1 MFAFLMKKNCWVLSV
16 LFFVCGEFFF
26 AQENSVQVYYWQSS
40 DSEFSSD
47 FAFPSECKKSG
58 FRFSPGFVKGT
69 LWCAVQRKNPQK
81 FPAQILDL
89 GPEIVDSVE
98 LYVFENG
105 SWKKS
110 SVAGRTVFNSQK
122 PIKSWRVFLEIPE
135 GHFFDE
141 CYILKIKNSDSTSCI
156 FRFFTMERFF
166 EQTEHFS
173 FVHIIFF
180 CVMLVTAAALFVL
193 FASLKEKLFLYLGI
207 MTFAFFLYQLAM
219 KGFGCTYIWNAFCQ
233 KLFFVRFGY
242 IVCAIGLCFS
252 QILFLENLSLE
263 KNWLCKRILGL
274 ILFVCLVSVFLYG
287 FCDDVKVPY
296 IATICF
302 LILGCAFC
310 SALLVHS
317 FFKIKNIPS
326 LLIFSWVPLFVYI
339 IFRQSLHLLRLK
351 FNVNFLSVFDNDYYF
366 GYDICFVSHILI
378 YGVSIFVKVR
388 QRQNEFNMLRESSY
402 FLKSSA
408 HELLAPVTIIQN
420 SVEEMENIVN
430 EFFRQNNFRGGGA
443 LKNFFACVKST
454 DWNIQRIKNIA
465 LMVNSLER
473 QEQNIQE
480 AAKIKSAVFVMNL
493 FRQCLD
499 NFISYARIK
508 GIEISWTY
516 SCGEELCVLIFP
528 LFLETVFIN
537 LIDNAIKYSVEK
549 NKIDVS
555 IEWDTLSKT
564 LVYRVSNFS
573 ENILEQNIEQ
583 LFAFGFRGKN
593 ISENIAG
600 MGIGLN
606 LVRRICKL
614 YNGNCNAVCVPVF
627 KDGKNLHKVVFEA
640 RLPLE
645 IVSGSTDE
653 NYVQKTEQLFYEN
666 EPELNISALQNYD
679 FLQIMQG
686 VKILCAEDNLSLLEN
701 IQNMFKP
708 YCTVFAACNGK
719 DALEKIKKEI
729 PDLIISDMVMPVM
742 DGKAFFEICR
752 KDENLKTI
760 PFLFLTG
767 VQDSKLRRVS
777 IKEGAVDYIF
787 KPFSQM
793 ELLLKVYSVL
803 SLKINVKKD
812 FARTITDFINKTAES
827 SYGGKLNSDLTFV
840 PAVDSRENRICAYKK
855 FGLSSRE
862 IEIAELLLKNQTNK
876 QIAKELFIAT
886 STVATHIQHI
896 YEKFGVKNRTE
907 WIQAVMSL

>member
-1 MFAFLMKKNCWVLSV
+1 MCAFLMKKNCWVLSV
-16 LFFVCGEFFF
+16 LFFVCGGFFF

-40 DSEFSSD
+40 DNELSSS
-47 FAFPSECKKSG
+47 FAFPSDCKKSG
-58 FRFSPGFVKGT
+58 FRFSPGFIKGS
-69 LWCAVQRKNPQK
+69 LWCAVHRKSPQK
-81 FPAQILDL
+81 FPVQILDL
-89 GPEIVDSVE
+89 GPEIVDSAE

-110 SVAGRTVFNSQK
+110 GVAGRKIFNSQK
-122 PIKSWRVFLEIPE
+122 SIKSWRTFLEIPE
-135 GHFFDE
+135 GHFLDE
-141 CYILKIKNSDSTSCI
+141 CYLLKINNSDSTSCT
-156 FRFFTMERFF
+156 FRFFAMEQFF
-166 EQTEHFS
+166 EQTERFS
-173 FVHIIFF
+173 FIHIIFLA
-180 CVMLVTAAALFVL
+180 VMFATTAALFIL

-207 MTFAFFLYQLAM
+207 MTFAFFLYQVAM
-219 KGFGCTYIWNAFCQ
+219 KGFGCTYIWNVFCQ

-242 IVCAIGLCFS
+242 IVCAVGLCFS
-252 QILFLENLSLE
+252 QILFLENLSIE
-263 KNWLCKRILGL
+263 KNILCKKILGL
-274 ILFVCLVSVFLYG
+274 ILFVCLISIFLYG
-287 FCDDVKVPY
+287 FCNDVKIPY

-310 SALLVHS
+310 SVLLVHS
-317 FFKIKNIPS
+317 FFLRKNIPS

-339 IFRQSLHLLRLK
+339 IFRQSWHLLRLK
-351 FNVNFLSVFDNDYYF
+351 FNVNSLSVFDNDYYF

-378 YGVSIFVKVR
+378 YGASIFIKVK
-388 QRQNEFNMLRESSY
+388 QRQKEFNLLRESSY

-420 SVEEMENIVN
+420 SVEEMENIAKD
-430 EFFRQNNFRGGGA
+430 FCKQNDFRGGGA
-443 LKNFFACVKST
+443 LKNFCACVKSANG
-454 DWNIQRIKNIA
+454 NIQRIKNIA

-480 AAKIKSAVFVMNL
+480 ASKMKSEVFVLNL

-499 NFISYARIK
+499 NFISYAQLK

-516 SCGEELCVLIFP
+516 SCGEELCVLVFP
-528 LFLETVFIN
+528 LFLETIFIN
-537 LIDNAIKYSVEK
+537 LIDNAIKYSTEK
-549 NKIDVS
+549 TGISAN
-555 IEWDTLSKT
+555 IEWDNLNKT

-573 ENILEQNIEQ
+573 ENISEQNIEQ
-583 LFAFGFRGKN
+583 LFTLGFRGKN

-606 LVRRICKL
+606 LVQRICKL
-614 YNGNCNAVCVPVF
+614 YNGNCHAVCVPVF

-645 IVSGSTDE
+645 IVSGADK
-653 NYVQKTEQLFYEN
+653 NCVHKTEQLFYEN
-666 EPELNISALQNYD
+666 DQELKISALQNYD

-686 VKILCAEDNLSLLEN
+686 VKILCVEDNLSLLEN
-701 IQNMFKP
+701 IQNIFKP

-719 DALEKIKKEI
+719 DALEKIKEEI

-752 KDENLKTI
+752 KDEKLKTI

-767 VQDSKLRRVS
+767 VQDSKLRRIS
-777 IKEGAVDYIF
+777 IEEGAVDYIF
-787 KPFSQM
+787 KPFSQT
-793 ELLLKVYSVL
+793 ELLLKVYSIL
-803 SLKINVKKD
+803 SLKVNVKKD
-812 FARTITDFINKTAES
+812 FARTITDFINRSAES
-827 SYGGKLNSDLTFV
+827 FYGSKLNSDLPF
-840 PAVDSRENRICAYKK
+840 ASAADSKENRICAYKK

-896 YEKFGVKNRTE
+896 YEKFGVKSRSE
-907 WIQAVMSL
+907 WIQSVMSL

>member
-1 MFAFLMKKNCWVLSV
+1 MKKNCWVLSV
-16 LFFVCGEFFF
+16 LFFVCGGFFF

-40 DSEFSSD
+40 DNELSSS
-47 FAFPSECKKSG
+47 FAFPSDCKKSG
-58 FRFSPGFVKGT
+58 FRFSPGFIKGS
-69 LWCAVQRKNPQK
+69 LWCAVHRKSPQK
-81 FPAQILDL
+81 FPVQILDL
-89 GPEIVDSVE
+89 GPEIMDSAE

-105 SWKKS
+105 IWKKS
-110 SVAGRTVFNSQK
+110 GVAGRKIFNSQK
-122 PIKSWRVFLEIPE
+122 SIKSWRTFLEIPE

-141 CYILKIKNSDSTSCI
+141 CYLLKINNSDSTSCT
-156 FRFFTMERFF
+156 FRFFAIEQFF
-166 EQTEHFS
+166 EQTERFS
-173 FVHIIFF
+173 FIHIIFLA
-180 CVMLVTAAALFVL
+180 VMFATTAALFVL

-207 MTFAFFLYQLAM
+207 MTFAFFLYQVAM

-242 IVCAIGLCFS
+242 IVCTVGLCFS
-252 QILFLENLSLE
+252 QILFLENLSIE
-263 KNWLCKRILGL
+263 KNILCKKILGL
-274 ILFVCLVSVFLYG
+274 ILFVCLISIFLYG
-287 FCDDVKVPY
+287 FCNDVKIPY

-302 LILGCAFC
+302 LILGCAFW
-310 SALLVHS
+310 SVLLVHS
-317 FFKIKNIPS
+317 VFKRKNIPS

-351 FNVNFLSVFDNDYYF
+351 FNVNSLSIFDNDYYF

-378 YGVSIFVKVR
+378 YGASIFIKVK
-388 QRQNEFNMLRESSY
+388 QRQKEFNLLRESSY

-420 SVEEMENIVN
+420 SVEEMENIAKD
-430 EFFRQNNFRGGGA
+430 FCKQNDFRGGGA
-443 LKNFFACVKST
+443 LKNFSACVKSANG
-454 DWNIQRIKNIA
+454 NIQRIKNIA

-480 AAKIKSAVFVMNL
+480 ASKMKSEVFVVNL

-499 NFISYARIK
+499 NFISYAQLK

-516 SCGEELCVLIFP
+516 SCGEELCVLVFP

-537 LIDNAIKYSVEK
+537 LIDNAIKYSTEK
-549 NKIDVS
+549 TGISAN
-555 IEWDTLSKT
+555 IEWDNLNKT

-573 ENILEQNIEQ
+573 ENISEQNIEQ
-583 LFAFGFRGKN
+583 LFTLGFRGKN

-606 LVRRICKL
+606 LVQRICKL
-614 YNGNCNAVCVPVF
+614 YNGNCHAVCVPVF

-645 IVSGSTDE
+645 IVSGADK
-653 NYVQKTEQLFYEN
+653 NCVQKTEQLFYEN
-666 EPELNISALQNYD
+666 DQELKISALQNYD

-686 VKILCAEDNLSLLEN
+686 VKILCVEDNLSLLEN
-701 IQNMFKP
+701 IQNIFKP
-708 YCTVFAACNGK
+708 YCAVFAACNGK

-742 DGKAFFEICR
+742 DGKFFFEICR
-752 KDENLKTI
+752 NDETLKTI

-787 KPFSQM
+787 KPFSQT
-793 ELLLKVYSVL
+793 ELLLKVYSIL
-803 SLKINVKKD
+803 SLKVNVKKD
-812 FARTITDFINKTAES
+812 FARTITDFINKTAEIS
-827 SYGGKLNSDLTFV
+827 SVSKLNSNLSF
-840 PAVDSRENRICAYKK
+840 ASAADSKENRICAYKK

-896 YEKFGVKNRTE
+896 YEKFGVKSRSE
-907 WIQAVMSL
+907 WIQSVMSL

>member
-1 MFAFLMKKNCWVLSV
+1 MCAFLMKKNCWVLSV
-16 LFFVCGEFFF
+16 LFFVCGGFFF

-40 DSEFSSD
+40 DNELSSS
-47 FAFPSECKKSG
+47 FAFPSDCKKSG
-58 FRFSPGFVKGT
+58 FRFSPGFIKGS
-69 LWCAVQRKNPQK
+69 LWCAVHRKSPQK
-81 FPAQILDL
+81 FPVQILDL
-89 GPEIVDSVE
+89 GPEIMDSAE

-105 SWKKS
+105 IWKKS
-110 SVAGRTVFNSQK
+110 GVAGRKIFNSQK
-122 PIKSWRVFLEIPE
+122 SIKSWRTFLEIPE

-141 CYILKIKNSDSTSCI
+141 CYLLKINNSDSTSCT
-156 FRFFTMERFF
+156 FRFFAIEQFF
-166 EQTEHFS
+166 EQTERFS
-173 FVHIIFF
+173 FIHIIFLA
-180 CVMLVTAAALFVL
+180 VMFATTAALFIL

-207 MTFAFFLYQLAM
+207 MTFAFFLYQVAM
-219 KGFGCTYIWNAFCQ
+219 KGFGCTYIWNVFCQ

-242 IVCAIGLCFS
+242 IVCAVGLCFS
-252 QILFLENLSLE
+252 QILFLENLSIE
-263 KNWLCKRILGL
+263 KNILCKKILGL
-274 ILFVCLVSVFLYG
+274 ILFVCLISIFLYG
-287 FCDDVKVPY
+287 FCNDVKIPY

-310 SALLVHS
+310 SVLLVHS
-317 FFKIKNIPS
+317 VFKRKNIPS

-351 FNVNFLSVFDNDYYF
+351 FNVNSLSVFDNDYYF

-378 YGVSIFVKVR
+378 YGASIFIKVK
-388 QRQNEFNMLRESSY
+388 QRQKEFNLLRESSY

-420 SVEEMENIVN
+420 SVEEMENIAKD
-430 EFFRQNNFRGGGA
+430 FCKQNDFRGGGA
-443 LKNFFACVKST
+443 LKNFSACVKSANG
-454 DWNIQRIKNIA
+454 NIQRIKNIA

-480 AAKIKSAVFVMNL
+480 ASKMKSEVFVVNL

-499 NFISYARIK
+499 NFISYAQLK

-516 SCGEELCVLIFP
+516 SCGEELCVLVFP

-537 LIDNAIKYSVEK
+537 LIDNAIKYSTEK
-549 NKIDVS
+549 TGISAN
-555 IEWDTLSKT
+555 IEWDNLNKT

-573 ENILEQNIEQ
+573 ENISEQNIEQ
-583 LFAFGFRGKN
+583 LFTLGFRGKS

-606 LVRRICKL
+606 LVQRICKL
-614 YNGNCNAVCVPVF
+614 YNGNCHAVCVPVF

-645 IVSGSTDE
+645 IVSGADK
-653 NYVQKTEQLFYEN
+653 NCVQKTEQLFYEN
-666 EPELNISALQNYD
+666 DQELKISALQNYD

-686 VKILCAEDNLSLLEN
+686 VKILCVEDNLSLLEN
-701 IQNMFKP
+701 IQNIFKP
-708 YCTVFAACNGK
+708 YCAVFAACNGK
-719 DALEKIKKEI
+719 DALEKIKEEI

-752 KDENLKTI
+752 NDEKLKTI

-787 KPFSQM
+787 KPFSQT
-793 ELLLKVYSVL
+793 ELLLKVYSIL
-803 SLKINVKKD
+803 SLKVNVKKD
-812 FARTITDFINKTAES
+812 FARTITDFINKTAEIS
-827 SYGGKLNSDLTFV
+827 SGSKLNLGLPFAS
-840 PAVDSRENRICAYKK
+840 AADSKENRICAYKK

-896 YEKFGVKNRTE
+896 YEKFGVKSRSE
-907 WIQAVMSL
+907 WIQSVMSL

>member
-1 MFAFLMKKNCWVLSV
+1 MKKNCWVLSV
-16 LFFVCGEFFF
+16 LFFVCGGFFF

-40 DSEFSSD
+40 DNELSSS
-47 FAFPSECKKSG
+47 FAFPSDCKKSG
-58 FRFSPGFVKGT
+58 FRFSPGFIKGS
-69 LWCAVQRKNPQK
+69 LWCAVHRKSPQK
-81 FPAQILDL
+81 FPVQILDL
-89 GPEIVDSVE
+89 GPEIMDSAE

-105 SWKKS
+105 IWKKS
-110 SVAGRTVFNSQK
+110 GVAGRKIFNSQK
-122 PIKSWRVFLEIPE
+122 SIKSWRTFLEIPE

-141 CYILKIKNSDSTSCI
+141 CYLLKINNSDSTSCT
-156 FRFFTMERFF
+156 FRFFAIEQFF
-166 EQTEHFS
+166 EQTERFS
-173 FVHIIFF
+173 FIHIIFLA
-180 CVMLVTAAALFVL
+180 VMFATTAALFVL

-207 MTFAFFLYQLAM
+207 MTFAFFLYQVAM

-242 IVCAIGLCFS
+242 IVCTVGLCFS
-252 QILFLENLSLE
+252 QILFLENLSIE
-263 KNWLCKRILGL
+263 KNILCKKILGL
-274 ILFVCLVSVFLYG
+274 ILFVCLISIFLYG
-287 FCDDVKVPY
+287 FCNDVKIPY

-310 SALLVHS
+310 SVLLVHS
-317 FFKIKNIPS
+317 VFKRKNIPS

-351 FNVNFLSVFDNDYYF
+351 FNVNSLSIFDNDYYF

-378 YGVSIFVKVR
+378 YGASIFIKLK
-388 QRQNEFNMLRESSY
+388 QRQKEFNLLRESSY

-420 SVEEMENIVN
+420 SVEEMENIAKD
-430 EFFRQNNFRGGGA
+430 FCKQNDFRGGGA
-443 LKNFFACVKST
+443 LKNFSACVKSANG
-454 DWNIQRIKNIA
+454 NIQRIKNIA

-480 AAKIKSAVFVMNL
+480 ASKMKSEVFVVNL

-499 NFISYARIK
+499 NFISYAQLK

-516 SCGEELCVLIFP
+516 SCGEELCVLVFP

-537 LIDNAIKYSVEK
+537 LIDNAIKYSTEK
-549 NKIDVS
+549 TGISAN
-555 IEWDTLSKT
+555 IEWDNLNKT

-573 ENILEQNIEQ
+573 ENISEQNIEQ
-583 LFAFGFRGKN
+583 LFTLGFRGKN

-606 LVRRICKL
+606 LVQRICKL
-614 YNGNCNAVCVPVF
+614 YNGNCHAVCVPVF

-645 IVSGSTDE
+645 IVSGADK
-653 NYVQKTEQLFYEN
+653 NCVHKTEQLFYEN
-666 EPELNISALQNYD
+666 DQELKISALQNYD

-686 VKILCAEDNLSLLEN
+686 VKILCVEDNLSLLEN
-701 IQNMFKP
+701 IQNIFKP
-708 YCTVFAACNGK
+708 YCAVFAACNGK
-719 DALEKIKKEI
+719 DALEKIKEEI

-752 KDENLKTI
+752 NDETLKTI

-787 KPFSQM
+787 KPFSQT
-793 ELLLKVYSVL
+793 ELLLKVYSIL
-803 SLKINVKKD
+803 SLKVNVKKD
-812 FARTITDFINKTAES
+812 FARTITDFINRSAES
-827 SYGGKLNSDLTFV
+827 FYGSKLNLGLPFV
-840 PAVDSRENRICAYKK
+840 SAADSKENRICAYKK

-896 YEKFGVKNRTE
+896 YEKFGVKSRSE
-907 WIQAVMSL
+907 WIQSVMSL

>member
-1 MFAFLMKKNCWVLSV
+1 MCAFLMKKNCWVLSV
-16 LFFVCGEFFF
+16 LFFVCGGFFF

-40 DSEFSSD
+40 DNELSSS
-47 FAFPSECKKSG
+47 FAFPSDCKKSG
-58 FRFSPGFVKGT
+58 FRFSPGFIKGS
-69 LWCAVQRKNPQK
+69 LWCAVHRKSPQK
-81 FPAQILDL
+81 FPVQILDL
-89 GPEIVDSVE
+89 GPEIMDSAE

-105 SWKKS
+105 IWKKS
-110 SVAGRTVFNSQK
+110 GVAGRKIFNSQK
-122 PIKSWRVFLEIPE
+122 SIKSWRTFLEIPE

-141 CYILKIKNSDSTSCI
+141 CYLLKINNSDSTSCT
-156 FRFFTMERFF
+156 FRFFAIEQFF
-166 EQTEHFS
+166 EQTERFS
-173 FVHIIFF
+173 FIHIIFLA
-180 CVMLVTAAALFVL
+180 VMFATTAALFVL

-207 MTFAFFLYQLAM
+207 MTFAFFLYQVAM

-242 IVCAIGLCFS
+242 IVCTVGLCFS
-252 QILFLENLSLE
+252 QILFLENLSIE
-263 KNWLCKRILGL
+263 KNILCKKILGL
-274 ILFVCLVSVFLYG
+274 ILFVCLISIFLYG
-287 FCDDVKVPY
+287 FCNDVKIPY

-310 SALLVHS
+310 SVLLVHS
-317 FFKIKNIPS
+317 VFKRKNIPS

-351 FNVNFLSVFDNDYYF
+351 FNVNSLSIFDNDYYF

-378 YGVSIFVKVR
+378 YGASIFIKVK
-388 QRQNEFNMLRESSY
+388 QRQKEFNLLRESSY

-420 SVEEMENIVN
+420 SVEEMENIAKD
-430 EFFRQNNFRGGGA
+430 FCKQNDFRGGGA
-443 LKNFFACVKST
+443 LKNFSACVKSANG
-454 DWNIQRIKNIA
+454 NIQRIKNIA

-480 AAKIKSAVFVMNL
+480 ASKMKSEVFVVNL

-499 NFISYARIK
+499 NFISYAQLK

-516 SCGEELCVLIFP
+516 SCGEELCVLVFP

-537 LIDNAIKYSVEK
+537 LIDNAIKYSTEK
-549 NKIDVS
+549 TGISAN
-555 IEWDTLSKT
+555 IEWDNLNKT

-573 ENILEQNIEQ
+573 ENISEQNIEQ
-583 LFAFGFRGKN
+583 LFTLGFRGKS

-606 LVRRICKL
+606 LVQRICKL
-614 YNGNCNAVCVPVF
+614 YNGNCHAVCVPVF

-645 IVSGSTDE
+645 IVSGADK
-653 NYVQKTEQLFYEN
+653 NCVQKTEQLFYEN
-666 EPELNISALQNYD
+666 DQELKISALQNYD

-686 VKILCAEDNLSLLEN
+686 VKILCVEDNLSLLEN
-701 IQNMFKP
+701 IQNIFKP
-708 YCTVFAACNGK
+708 YCAVFAACNGK
-719 DALEKIKKEI
+719 DALEKIKEEI
-729 PDLIISDMVMPVM
+729 PDLIISDRVMPVM

-752 KDENLKTI
+752 NDETLKTI

-787 KPFSQM
+787 KPFSQT
-793 ELLLKVYSVL
+793 ELLLKVYSIL
-803 SLKINVKKD
+803 SLKVNVKKD
-812 FARTITDFINKTAES
+812 FARTITDFINKTAEIS
-827 SYGGKLNSDLTFV
+827 SGSKLNLGLPFV
-840 PAVDSRENRICAYKK
+840 SAADSKENRICAYKK

-896 YEKFGVKNRTE
+896 YEKFGVKSRSE
-907 WIQAVMSL
+907 WIQSVMSL

>member
-1 MFAFLMKKNCWVLSV
+1 M
-16 LFFVCGEFFF
+16 
-26 AQENSVQVYYWQSS
+26 QVYYWQSS
-40 DSEFSSD
+40 DNELSSS
-47 FAFPSECKKSG
+47 FAFPSDCKKSG
-58 FRFSPGFVKGT
+58 FRFSPGFIKGS
-69 LWCAVQRKNPQK
+69 LWCAVHRKSPQK
-81 FPAQILDL
+81 FPVQILDL
-89 GPEIVDSVE
+89 GPEIMDSAE

-105 SWKKS
+105 IWKKS
-110 SVAGRTVFNSQK
+110 GVAGRKIFNSQK
-122 PIKSWRVFLEIPE
+122 SIKSWRTFLEIPE

-141 CYILKIKNSDSTSCI
+141 CYLLKINNSDSTSCT
-156 FRFFTMERFF
+156 FRFFAMEQFF
-166 EQTEHFS
+166 EQTERFS
-173 FVHIIFF
+173 FIHIIFLA
-180 CVMLVTAAALFVL
+180 VMFATTAALFIL

-207 MTFAFFLYQLAM
+207 MTFAFFLYQVAM

-242 IVCAIGLCFS
+242 IVCAVGLCFS
-252 QILFLENLSLE
+252 QILFLENLSIE
-263 KNWLCKRILGL
+263 KNILCKKILGL
-274 ILFVCLVSVFLYG
+274 ILFVCLISIFLYG
-287 FCDDVKVPY
+287 FCNDVKIPY

-310 SALLVHS
+310 SVLLVHS
-317 FFKIKNIPS
+317 FFLRKNIPS

-339 IFRQSLHLLRLK
+339 IFRQSWHLLRLK
-351 FNVNFLSVFDNDYYF
+351 FNVNSLSVFDNDYYF

-378 YGVSIFVKVR
+378 YGASIFIKVK
-388 QRQNEFNMLRESSY
+388 QRQKEFNLLRESSY

-420 SVEEMENIVN
+420 SVEEMENIAKD
-430 EFFRQNNFRGGGA
+430 FCKQNDFRGGGA
-443 LKNFFACVKST
+443 LKNFCACVKSANG
-454 DWNIQRIKNIA
+454 NIQRIKNIA

-480 AAKIKSAVFVMNL
+480 ASKMKSEVFVLNL

-499 NFISYARIK
+499 NFISYAQLK

-516 SCGEELCVLIFP
+516 SCGEELCVLVFP
-528 LFLETVFIN
+528 LFLETIFIN
-537 LIDNAIKYSVEK
+537 LIDNAIKYSTEK
-549 NKIDVS
+549 TGISANIK
-555 IEWDTLSKT
+555 WDSLNKT

-573 ENILEQNIEQ
+573 ENISEQNIEQ
-583 LFAFGFRGKN
+583 LFTLGFRGKS

-606 LVRRICKL
+606 LVQRICKL
-614 YNGNCNAVCVPVF
+614 YNGNCHAVCVPVF

-645 IVSGSTDE
+645 IVSGADK
-653 NYVQKTEQLFYEN
+653 NCVQKTEQLFYEN
-666 EPELNISALQNYD
+666 DQELKISALQNYD

-686 VKILCAEDNLSLLEN
+686 VKILCVEDNLSLLEN
-701 IQNMFKP
+701 IQNIFKP
-708 YCTVFAACNGK
+708 YCAVFAACNGK
-719 DALEKIKKEI
+719 DALEKIKQEI

-752 KDENLKTI
+752 NDEKLKTI

-787 KPFSQM
+787 KPFSQT
-793 ELLLKVYSVL
+793 ELLLKVYSIL
-803 SLKINVKKD
+803 SLKVNVKKD
-812 FARTITDFINKTAES
+812 FARTITDFINKTAEIS
-827 SYGGKLNSDLTFV
+827 SGSKLNLGLPFAS
-840 PAVDSRENRICAYKK
+840 AADSKENRICAYKK

-896 YEKFGVKNRTE
+896 YEKFGVKSRSE
-907 WIQAVMSL
+907 WIQSVMSL

>member
-1 MFAFLMKKNCWVLSV
+1 M
-16 LFFVCGEFFF
+16 
-26 AQENSVQVYYWQSS
+26 QVYYWQSS
-40 DSEFSSD
+40 DNELSSS
-47 FAFPSECKKSG
+47 FAFPSDCKKSG
-58 FRFSPGFVKGT
+58 FRFSPGFIKGS
-69 LWCAVQRKNPQK
+69 LWCAVHRKSPQK
-81 FPAQILDL
+81 FPVQILDL
-89 GPEIVDSVE
+89 GPEIMDSAE

-105 SWKKS
+105 IWKKS
-110 SVAGRTVFNSQK
+110 GVAGRKIFNSQK
-122 PIKSWRVFLEIPE
+122 SIKSWRTFLEIPE

-141 CYILKIKNSDSTSCI
+141 CYLLKINNSDSTSCT
-156 FRFFTMERFF
+156 FRFFAIEQFF
-166 EQTEHFS
+166 EQTERFS
-173 FVHIIFF
+173 FIHIIFLA
-180 CVMLVTAAALFVL
+180 VMFATTAALFVL

-207 MTFAFFLYQLAM
+207 MTFAFFLYQVAM

-242 IVCAIGLCFS
+242 IVCTVGLCFS
-252 QILFLENLSLE
+252 QILFLENLSIE
-263 KNWLCKRILGL
+263 KNILCKKILGL
-274 ILFVCLVSVFLYG
+274 ILFVCLISIFLYG
-287 FCDDVKVPY
+287 FCNDVKIPY

-310 SALLVHS
+310 SVLLVHS
-317 FFKIKNIPS
+317 VFKRKNIPS

-339 IFRQSLHLLRLK
+339 IFRQSWHLLRLK
-351 FNVNFLSVFDNDYYF
+351 FNVNSLSVFDNDYYF

-378 YGVSIFVKVR
+378 YGASIFIKVK
-388 QRQNEFNMLRESSY
+388 QRQKEFNLLRESSY

-420 SVEEMENIVN
+420 SVEEMENIAKD
-430 EFFRQNNFRGGGA
+430 FCKQNDFRGGGA
-443 LKNFFACVKST
+443 LKNFCACVKSANG
-454 DWNIQRIKNIA
+454 NIQRIKNIA

-480 AAKIKSAVFVMNL
+480 ASKMKSEVFVLNL

-499 NFISYARIK
+499 NFISYAQLK

-516 SCGEELCVLIFP
+516 SCGEELCVLVFP
-528 LFLETVFIN
+528 LFLETIFIN
-537 LIDNAIKYSVEK
+537 LIDNAIKYSTEK
-549 NKIDVS
+549 TGISANIK
-555 IEWDTLSKT
+555 WDSLNKT

-573 ENILEQNIEQ
+573 ENISEQNIEQ
-583 LFAFGFRGKN
+583 LFTLGFRGKS

-606 LVRRICKL
+606 LVQRICKL
-614 YNGNCNAVCVPVF
+614 YNGNCHAVCVPVF

-645 IVSGSTDE
+645 IVSGADK
-653 NYVQKTEQLFYEN
+653 NCVQKTEQLFYEN
-666 EPELNISALQNYD
+666 DQELKISALQNYD

-686 VKILCAEDNLSLLEN
+686 VKILCVEDNLSLLEN
-701 IQNMFKP
+701 IQNIFKP
-708 YCTVFAACNGK
+708 YCAVFAACNGK
-719 DALEKIKKEI
+719 DALEKIKQEI

-752 KDENLKTI
+752 NDEKLKTI

-787 KPFSQM
+787 KPFSQT
-793 ELLLKVYSVL
+793 ELLLKVYSIL
-803 SLKINVKKD
+803 SLKVNVKKD
-812 FARTITDFINKTAES
+812 FARTITDFINKTAEIS
-827 SYGGKLNSDLTFV
+827 SGSKLNLGLPFAS
-840 PAVDSRENRICAYKK
+840 AADSKENRICAYKK

-896 YEKFGVKNRTE
+896 YEKFGVKSRSE
-907 WIQAVMSL
+907 WIQSVMSL

>member
-1 MFAFLMKKNCWVLSV
+1 MCAFLMKKNCWVLSV
-16 LFFVCGEFFF
+16 LFFVCGGFFF

-40 DSEFSSD
+40 DNELSSS
-47 FAFPSECKKSG
+47 FAFPSDCKKSG
-58 FRFSPGFVKGT
+58 FRFSPGFIKGS
-69 LWCAVQRKNPQK
+69 LWCAVHRKSPQK
-81 FPAQILDL
+81 FPVQILDL
-89 GPEIVDSVE
+89 GPEIMDSAE

-105 SWKKS
+105 IWKKS
-110 SVAGRTVFNSQK
+110 GVAGRKIFNSQK
-122 PIKSWRVFLEIPE
+122 SIKSWRTFLEIPE

-141 CYILKIKNSDSTSCI
+141 CYLLKINNSDSTSCT
-156 FRFFTMERFF
+156 FRFFAIEQFF
-166 EQTEHFS
+166 EQTERFS
-173 FVHIIFF
+173 FIHIIFLA
-180 CVMLVTAAALFVL
+180 VMFATTAALFVL

-207 MTFAFFLYQLAM
+207 MTFAFFLYQVAM

-242 IVCAIGLCFS
+242 IVCTVGLCFS
-252 QILFLENLSLE
+252 QILFLENLSIE
-263 KNWLCKRILGL
+263 KNILCKKILGL
-274 ILFVCLVSVFLYG
+274 ILFVCLISIFLYG
-287 FCDDVKVPY
+287 FCNDVKIPY

-310 SALLVHS
+310 SVLLVHS
-317 FFKIKNIPS
+317 VFKRKNIPS

-351 FNVNFLSVFDNDYYF
+351 FNVNSLSIFDNDYYF

-378 YGVSIFVKVR
+378 YGASIFIKVK
-388 QRQNEFNMLRESSY
+388 QRQKEFNLLRESSY

-420 SVEEMENIVN
+420 SVEEMENIAKD
-430 EFFRQNNFRGGGA
+430 FCKQNDFRGGGA
-443 LKNFFACVKST
+443 LKNFSACVKSANG
-454 DWNIQRIKNIA
+454 NIQRIKNIA

-480 AAKIKSAVFVMNL
+480 ASKMKSEVFVVNL

-499 NFISYARIK
+499 NFISYAQLK

-516 SCGEELCVLIFP
+516 SCGEELCVLVFP

-537 LIDNAIKYSVEK
+537 LIDNAIKYSTEK
-549 NKIDVS
+549 TGISVN
-555 IEWDTLSKT
+555 IEWDSLNKT

-573 ENILEQNIEQ
+573 ENISEQNIEQ
-583 LFAFGFRGKN
+583 LFTLGFRGKN

-606 LVRRICKL
+606 LVQRICKL
-614 YNGNCNAVCVPVF
+614 YNGNCHAVCVPVF

-645 IVSGSTDE
+645 IVSGADK
-653 NYVQKTEQLFYEN
+653 NCVHKTEQLFYEN
-666 EPELNISALQNYD
+666 DQELKISALQNYD

-686 VKILCAEDNLSLLEN
+686 VKILCVEDNLSLLEN
-701 IQNMFKP
+701 IQNIFKP
-708 YCTVFAACNGK
+708 YCAVFAACNGK
-719 DALEKIKKEI
+719 DALEKIKEEI

-752 KDENLKTI
+752 NDETLKTI

-787 KPFSQM
+787 KPFSQT
-793 ELLLKVYSVL
+793 ELLLKVYSIL
-803 SLKINVKKD
+803 SLKVNVKKD
-812 FARTITDFINKTAES
+812 FARTITDFINKTAEIS
-827 SYGGKLNSDLTFV
+827 SGSKLNLGLPFAS
-840 PAVDSRENRICAYKK
+840 AADSKENRICAYKK

-896 YEKFGVKNRTE
+896 YEKFGVKSRSE
-907 WIQAVMSL
+907 WIQSVMSL

>member
-1 MFAFLMKKNCWVLSV
+1 MKKNCWVLSV

>member
-1 MFAFLMKKNCWVLSV
+1 MKKNCWVLSV
-16 LFFVCGEFFF
+16 LFFVCGGFFF

-40 DSEFSSD
+40 DNELSSS
-47 FAFPSECKKSG
+47 FAFPSDCKKSG
-58 FRFSPGFVKGT
+58 FRFSPGFIKGS
-69 LWCAVQRKNPQK
+69 LWCAVHRKSPQK
-81 FPAQILDL
+81 FPVQILDL
-89 GPEIVDSVE
+89 GPEIMDSAE

-105 SWKKS
+105 IWKKS
-110 SVAGRTVFNSQK
+110 GVAGRKIFNSQK
-122 PIKSWRVFLEIPE
+122 SIKSWRTFLEIPE

-141 CYILKIKNSDSTSCI
+141 CYLLKINNSDSTSCT
-156 FRFFTMERFF
+156 FRFFAIEQFF
-166 EQTEHFS
+166 EQTERFS
-173 FVHIIFF
+173 FIHIIFLA
-180 CVMLVTAAALFVL
+180 VMFATTAALFVL

-207 MTFAFFLYQLAM
+207 MTFAFFLYQVAM

-242 IVCAIGLCFS
+242 IVCTVGLCFS
-252 QILFLENLSLE
+252 QILFLENLSIE
-263 KNWLCKRILGL
+263 KNILCKKILGL
-274 ILFVCLVSVFLYG
+274 ILFVCLISVYLYG
-287 FCDDVKVPY
+287 FCDDVKIPY

-310 SALLVHS
+310 SVLLVHS
-317 FFKIKNIPS
+317 VFKRKNIPS

-351 FNVNFLSVFDNDYYF
+351 FNVNSLSIFDNDYYF

-378 YGVSIFVKVR
+378 YGASIFIKVK
-388 QRQNEFNMLRESSY
+388 QRQKEFNLLRESSY

-420 SVEEMENIVN
+420 SVEEMENIAKD
-430 EFFRQNNFRGGGA
+430 FCKQNDFRGGGA
-443 LKNFFACVKST
+443 LKNFCACVKSANG
-454 DWNIQRIKNIA
+454 NIQRIKNIA

-480 AAKIKSAVFVMNL
+480 ASKMKSEVFVLNL

-499 NFISYARIK
+499 NFISYAQLK

-516 SCGEELCVLIFP
+516 SCGEELCVLVFP
-528 LFLETVFIN
+528 LFLETIFIN
-537 LIDNAIKYSVEK
+537 LIDNAIKYSTEK
-549 NKIDVS
+549 TGISANIK
-555 IEWDTLSKT
+555 WDSLNKT

-573 ENILEQNIEQ
+573 ENISEQNIEQ
-583 LFAFGFRGKN
+583 LFTLGFRGKN

-606 LVRRICKL
+606 LVQRICKL
-614 YNGNCNAVCVPVF
+614 HNGNCHAVCVPVF

-645 IVSGSTDE
+645 IVSGADK
-653 NYVQKTEQLFYEN
+653 NCVQKTEQLFYEN
-666 EPELNISALQNYD
+666 DQELKISALQNYD

-686 VKILCAEDNLSLLEN
+686 VKILCVEDNLSLLEN
-701 IQNMFKP
+701 IQNIFKP
-708 YCTVFAACNGK
+708 YCAVFAACNGK

-742 DGKAFFEICR
+742 DGKFFFEICR
-752 KDENLKTI
+752 NDETLKTI

-787 KPFSQM
+787 KPFSQT
-793 ELLLKVYSVL
+793 ELLLKVYSIL
-803 SLKINVKKD
+803 SLKVNVKKD
-812 FARTITDFINKTAES
+812 FARTITDFINKTAEIS
-827 SYGGKLNSDLTFV
+827 SGSKLNLGLPFV
-840 PAVDSRENRICAYKK
+840 SAADSKENRICAYKK

-896 YEKFGVKNRTE
+896 YEKFGVKSRSE
-907 WIQAVMSL
+907 WILAVMSL

>member
-1 MFAFLMKKNCWVLSV
+1 MKKNCWVLSV

-89 GPEIVDSVE
+89 GPEIVDFAE

-180 CVMLVTAAALFVL
+180 VVMLVTAAALFVL

-207 MTFAFFLYQLAM
+207 MTFTFFLYQLAM

-242 IVCAIGLCFS
+242 IVCAVGLCFS

-287 FCDDVKVPY
+287 FCDDVKIPY

-310 SALLVHS
+310 SVLLVHS
-317 FFKIKNIPS
+317 FFKRKTIPS

-351 FNVNFLSVFDNDYYF
+351 FNVSLLSVFDNDYYF

-378 YGVSIFVKVR
+378 YGASIFVKVR

-420 SVEEMENIVN
+420 SVEEMENIAN
-430 EFFRQNNFRGGGA
+430 EFFRQNNFRGGGGF
-443 LKNFFACVKST
+443 KEFF
-454 DWNIQRIKNIA
+454 
-465 LMVNSLER
+465 
-473 QEQNIQE
+473 
-480 AAKIKSAVFVMNL
+480 
-493 FRQCLD
+493 CLCKK
-499 NFISYARIK
+499 R
-508 GIEISWTY
+508 EW
-516 SCGEELCVLIFP
+516 
-528 LFLETVFIN
+528 
-537 LIDNAIKYSVEK
+537 KYSK
-549 NKIDVS
+549 NK
-555 IEWDTLSKT
+555 K
-564 LVYRVSNFS
+564 Y
-573 ENILEQNIEQ
+573 
-583 LFAFGFRGKN
+583 
-593 ISENIAG
+593 
-600 MGIGLN
+600 
-606 LVRRICKL
+606 
-614 YNGNCNAVCVPVF
+614 
-627 KDGKNLHKVVFEA
+627 
-640 RLPLE
+640 
-645 IVSGSTDE
+645 
-653 NYVQKTEQLFYEN
+653 
-666 EPELNISALQNYD
+666 
-679 FLQIMQG
+679 
-686 VKILCAEDNLSLLEN
+686 CAH
-701 IQNMFKP
+701 
-708 YCTVFAACNGK
+708 
-719 DALEKIKKEI
+719 
-729 PDLIISDMVMPVM
+729 
-742 DGKAFFEICR
+742 
-752 KDENLKTI
+752 
-760 PFLFLTG
+760 
-767 VQDSKLRRVS
+767 
-777 IKEGAVDYIF
+777 
-787 KPFSQM
+787 
-793 ELLLKVYSVL
+793 
-803 SLKINVKKD
+803 
-812 FARTITDFINKTAES
+812 
-827 SYGGKLNSDLTFV
+827 GKLS
-840 PAVDSRENRICAYKK
+840 
-855 FGLSSRE
+855 
-862 IEIAELLLKNQTNK
+862 
-876 QIAKELFIAT
+876 
-886 STVATHIQHI
+886 
-896 YEKFGVKNRTE
+896 
-907 WIQAVMSL
+907 

>member
-1 MFAFLMKKNCWVLSV
+1 MCAFLMKKNCWVLSV
-16 LFFVCGEFFF
+16 LFFVCGGFFF

-40 DSEFSSD
+40 DNELSSS
-47 FAFPSECKKSG
+47 FAFPSDCKKSG
-58 FRFSPGFVKGT
+58 FRFSPGFIKGS
-69 LWCAVQRKNPQK
+69 LWCAVHRKSPQK
-81 FPAQILDL
+81 FPVQILDL
-89 GPEIVDSVE
+89 GPEIMDSAE

-105 SWKKS
+105 IWKKS
-110 SVAGRTVFNSQK
+110 GVAGRKIFNSQK
-122 PIKSWRVFLEIPE
+122 SIKSWRTFLEIPE

-141 CYILKIKNSDSTSCI
+141 CYLLKINNSDSTSCT
-156 FRFFTMERFF
+156 FRFFAIEQFF
-166 EQTEHFS
+166 EQTERFS
-173 FVHIIFF
+173 FIHIIFLA
-180 CVMLVTAAALFVL
+180 VMFATTAALFVL

-207 MTFAFFLYQLAM
+207 MTFAFFLYQVAM

-242 IVCAIGLCFS
+242 IVCTVGLCFS
-252 QILFLENLSLE
+252 QILFLENLSIE
-263 KNWLCKRILGL
+263 KNILCKKILGL
-274 ILFVCLVSVFLYG
+274 ILFVCLISIFLYG
-287 FCDDVKVPY
+287 FCNDVKIPY

-310 SALLVHS
+310 SVLLVHS
-317 FFKIKNIPS
+317 VFKRKNIPS

-351 FNVNFLSVFDNDYYF
+351 FNVNSLSIFDNDYYF

-378 YGVSIFVKVR
+378 YGASIFIKVK
-388 QRQNEFNMLRESSY
+388 QRQKEFNLLRESSY

-420 SVEEMENIVN
+420 SVEEMENIAKD
-430 EFFRQNNFRGGGA
+430 FCKQNDFRGGGA
-443 LKNFFACVKST
+443 LKNFSACVKSANG
-454 DWNIQRIKNIA
+454 NIQRIKNIA

-480 AAKIKSAVFVMNL
+480 ASKMKSEVFVVNL

-499 NFISYARIK
+499 NFISYAQLK

-516 SCGEELCVLIFP
+516 SCGEELCVLVFP

-537 LIDNAIKYSVEK
+537 LIDNAIKYSTEK
-549 NKIDVS
+549 TGISAN
-555 IEWDTLSKT
+555 IEWDNLNKT

-573 ENILEQNIEQ
+573 ENISEQNIEQ
-583 LFAFGFRGKN
+583 LFTLGFRGKN

-606 LVRRICKL
+606 LVQRICKL
-614 YNGNCNAVCVPVF
+614 YNGNCHAVCVPVF

-645 IVSGSTDE
+645 IVSGADK
-653 NYVQKTEQLFYEN
+653 NCVHKTEQLFYEN
-666 EPELNISALQNYD
+666 DQELKISALQNYD

-686 VKILCAEDNLSLLEN
+686 VKILCVEDNLSLLEN
-701 IQNMFKP
+701 IQNIFKP
-708 YCTVFAACNGK
+708 YCAVFAACNGK
-719 DALEKIKKEI
+719 DALEKIKEEI

-752 KDENLKTI
+752 NDETLKTI

-787 KPFSQM
+787 KPFSQT
-793 ELLLKVYSVL
+793 ELLLKVYSIL
-803 SLKINVKKD
+803 SLKVNVKKD
-812 FARTITDFINKTAES
+812 FARTITDFINKTAEIS
-827 SYGGKLNSDLTFV
+827 SGSKLNLGLPFV
-840 PAVDSRENRICAYKK
+840 SAADSKENRICAYKK

-896 YEKFGVKNRTE
+896 YEKFGVKSRSE
-907 WIQAVMSL
+907 WIQSVMSL

>member
-1 MFAFLMKKNCWVLSV
+1 MCAFLMKKNCWVLSV
-16 LFFVCGEFFF
+16 LFFVCGGFFF

-40 DSEFSSD
+40 DNELSSS
-47 FAFPSECKKSG
+47 FAFPSDCKKSG
-58 FRFSPGFVKGT
+58 FRFSPGFIKGS
-69 LWCAVQRKNPQK
+69 LWCAVHRKSPQK
-81 FPAQILDL
+81 FPVQILDL
-89 GPEIVDSVE
+89 GPEIMDSAE

-105 SWKKS
+105 IWKKS
-110 SVAGRTVFNSQK
+110 GVAGRKIFNSQK
-122 PIKSWRVFLEIPE
+122 SIKSWRTFLEIPE

-141 CYILKIKNSDSTSCI
+141 CYLLKINNSDSTSCT
-156 FRFFTMERFF
+156 FRFFAIEQFF
-166 EQTEHFS
+166 EQTERFS
-173 FVHIIFF
+173 FIHIIFLA
-180 CVMLVTAAALFVL
+180 VMFATTAALFVL

-207 MTFAFFLYQLAM
+207 MTFAFFLYQVAM

-242 IVCAIGLCFS
+242 IVCTVGLCFS
-252 QILFLENLSLE
+252 QILFLENLSIE
-263 KNWLCKRILGL
+263 KNILCKKILGL
-274 ILFVCLVSVFLYG
+274 ILFVCLISIFLYG
-287 FCDDVKVPY
+287 FCNDVKIPY

-310 SALLVHS
+310 SVLLVHS
-317 FFKIKNIPS
+317 VFKRKNIPS

-351 FNVNFLSVFDNDYYF
+351 FNVNSLSIFDNDYYF

-378 YGVSIFVKVR
+378 YGASIFIKVK
-388 QRQNEFNMLRESSY
+388 QRQKEFNLLRESSY

-420 SVEEMENIVN
+420 SVEEMENIAKD
-430 EFFRQNNFRGGGA
+430 FCKQNDFRGGGA
-443 LKNFFACVKST
+443 LKNFSACVKSANG
-454 DWNIQRIKNIA
+454 NIQRIKNIA

-480 AAKIKSAVFVMNL
+480 ASKMKSEVFVVNL

-499 NFISYARIK
+499 NFISYAQLK

-516 SCGEELCVLIFP
+516 SCGEELCVLVFP

-537 LIDNAIKYSVEK
+537 LIDNAIKYSTEK
-549 NKIDVS
+549 TGISAN
-555 IEWDTLSKT
+555 IEWDNLNKT

-573 ENILEQNIEQ
+573 ENISEQNIEQ
-583 LFAFGFRGKN
+583 LFTLGFRGKN

-606 LVRRICKL
+606 LVQRICKL
-614 YNGNCNAVCVPVF
+614 YNGNCHAVCVPVF

-645 IVSGSTDE
+645 IVSGADK
-653 NYVQKTEQLFYEN
+653 NCVHKTEQLFYEN
-666 EPELNISALQNYD
+666 DQELKISALQNYD

-686 VKILCAEDNLSLLEN
+686 VKILCVEDNLSLLEN
-701 IQNMFKP
+701 IQNIFKP
-708 YCTVFAACNGK
+708 YCAVFAACNGK
-719 DALEKIKKEI
+719 DALEKIKEEI

-752 KDENLKTI
+752 NDETLKTI

-787 KPFSQM
+787 KPFSQT
-793 ELLLKVYSVL
+793 ELLLKVYSIL
-803 SLKINVKKD
+803 SLKVNVKKD
-812 FARTITDFINKTAES
+812 FARTITDFINKTAEIS
-827 SYGGKLNSDLTFV
+827 SGSKLNLGLPFV
-840 PAVDSRENRICAYKK
+840 SAADSKENRICAYKK

-896 YEKFGVKNRTE
+896 YEKFGVKSRSE
-907 WIQAVMSL
+907 WILAVMSL

>member
-1 MFAFLMKKNCWVLSV
+1 M
-16 LFFVCGEFFF
+16 
-26 AQENSVQVYYWQSS
+26 
-40 DSEFSSD
+40 
-47 FAFPSECKKSG
+47 
-58 FRFSPGFVKGT
+58 
-69 LWCAVQRKNPQK
+69 
-81 FPAQILDL
+81 
-89 GPEIVDSVE
+89 
-98 LYVFENG
+98 
-105 SWKKS
+105 
-110 SVAGRTVFNSQK
+110 
-122 PIKSWRVFLEIPE
+122 
-135 GHFFDE
+135 
-141 CYILKIKNSDSTSCI
+141 
-156 FRFFTMERFF
+156 
-166 EQTEHFS
+166 
-173 FVHIIFF
+173 
-180 CVMLVTAAALFVL
+180 
-193 FASLKEKLFLYLGI
+193 
-207 MTFAFFLYQLAM
+207 
-219 KGFGCTYIWNAFCQ
+219 
-233 KLFFVRFGY
+233 
-242 IVCAIGLCFS
+242 
-252 QILFLENLSLE
+252 
-263 KNWLCKRILGL
+263 
-274 ILFVCLVSVFLYG
+274 
-287 FCDDVKVPY
+287 
-296 IATICF
+296 
-302 LILGCAFC
+302 
-310 SALLVHS
+310 
-317 FFKIKNIPS
+317 
-326 LLIFSWVPLFVYI
+326 
-339 IFRQSLHLLRLK
+339 HLLRLK

-378 YGVSIFVKVR
+378 YGVSIFIKVR

-420 SVEEMENIVN
+420 SVEEMENIAN

-480 AAKIKSAVFVMNL
+480 AAKMKSAVFVMNL

-499 NFISYARIK
+499 NFISYARLK
-508 GIEISWTY
+508 GIEILWTY
-516 SCGEELCVLIFP
+516 SCGEELCVLVFP

-606 LVRRICKL
+606 LVRRICRL

-627 KDGKNLHKVVFEA
+627 NDGKNLHKVVFEA
-640 RLPLE
+640 RLPFE
-645 IVSGSTDE
+645 VVSGSTDE

-666 EPELNISALQNYD
+666 EQELKISALQNYD
-679 FLQIMQG
+679 FLQIMKG
-686 VKILCAEDNLSLLEN
+686 VKILCVEDNLSLLEN
-701 IQNMFKP
+701 IQLMFKP

-719 DALEKIKKEI
+719 DALEKIKQEI

-752 KDENLKTI
+752 KDEVLKTI

-787 KPFSQM
+787 KPFSQT
-793 ELLLKVYSVL
+793 ELLLKVYSIL
-803 SLKINVKKD
+803 SLKVNVKKD
-812 FARTITDFINKTAES
+812 FARTITDFINKSAEIS
-827 SYGGKLNSDLTFV
+827 SGSKLNSELPFA
-840 PAVDSRENRICAYKK
+840 PASDSRENRICIYKK

-896 YEKFGVKNRTE
+896 YEKFGVKSRSE
-907 WIQAVMSL
+907 WIQSVMSL

>member
-1 MFAFLMKKNCWVLSV
+1 MQA
-16 LFFVCGEFFF
+16 
-26 AQENSVQVYYWQSS
+26 YYWQSS
-40 DSEFSSD
+40 ASELSSD
-47 FAFPSECKKSG
+47 FSIPSECKKSG
-58 FRFSPGFVKGT
+58 FRFSPGFVKDV
-69 LWCAVQRKNPQK
+69 LWCAVQRKSSKN

-89 GPEIVDSVE
+89 GPEIVDFAE

-105 SWKKS
+105 SLKKS

-156 FRFFTMERFF
+156 FRFFTMEQFF

-180 CVMLVTAAALFVL
+180 CVMLVTAAALFIL
-193 FASLKEKLFLYLGI
+193 FANLKEKLFLYLGI
-207 MTFAFFLYQLAM
+207 MTFTFFLYQLAM

-287 FCDDVKVPY
+287 FCDDVKIPY

-310 SALLVHS
+310 SMLLVHS
-317 FFKIKNIPS
+317 FFKRKTIPS

-351 FNVNFLSVFDNDYYF
+351 FNVSLLSVFDNDYYF

-378 YGVSIFVKVR
+378 YGASIFVKVR

-420 SVEEMENIVN
+420 SVEEMENIAN
-430 EFFRQNNFRGGGA
+430 EFFRQKNFRGGGA
-443 LKNFFACVKST
+443 LKNFFACVKSANG
-454 DWNIQRIKNIA
+454 NIQRIKNIA

-480 AAKIKSAVFVMNL
+480 AAKMKSAVLVMNL

-499 NFISYARIK
+499 NFISYARLK

-516 SCGEELCVLIFP
+516 SCGEELCVLVFP

-627 KDGKNLHKVVFEA
+627 NDGKNLHKVVFEA
-640 RLPLE
+640 HLPLE
-645 IVSGSTDE
+645 VVSGSADE
-653 NYVQKTEQLFYEN
+653 NCVQKTEQLFYEN

-752 KDENLKTI
+752 KDEKLKTI

-827 SYGGKLNSDLTFV
+827 SYGGKLNSDLPFA

-862 IEIAELLLKNQTNK
+862 IEIAELLIKNQTNK

-896 YEKFGVKNRTE
+896 YEKFGVKSRTE

>member
-1 MFAFLMKKNCWVLSV
+1 MKKNCWVLSV
-16 LFFVCGEFFF
+16 LFFVCGGFFF

-40 DSEFSSD
+40 DNELSSS
-47 FAFPSECKKSG
+47 FAFPSDCKKSG
-58 FRFSPGFVKGT
+58 FRFSPGFIKGS
-69 LWCAVQRKNPQK
+69 LWCAVHRKSPQK
-81 FPAQILDL
+81 FPVQILDL
-89 GPEIVDSVE
+89 GPEIMDSAE

-105 SWKKS
+105 IWKKS
-110 SVAGRTVFNSQK
+110 GVAGRKIFNSQK
-122 PIKSWRVFLEIPE
+122 SIKSWRTFLEIPE

-141 CYILKIKNSDSTSCI
+141 CYLLKINNSDSTSCT
-156 FRFFTMERFF
+156 FRFFAIEQFF
-166 EQTEHFS
+166 EQTERFS
-173 FVHIIFF
+173 FIHIIFLA
-180 CVMLVTAAALFVL
+180 VMFATTAALFVL

-207 MTFAFFLYQLAM
+207 MTFAFFLYQVAM

-242 IVCAIGLCFS
+242 IVCTVGLCFS
-252 QILFLENLSLE
+252 QILFLENLSIE
-263 KNWLCKRILGL
+263 KNILCKKILGL
-274 ILFVCLVSVFLYG
+274 ILFVCLISIFLYG
-287 FCDDVKVPY
+287 FCNDVKIPY

-310 SALLVHS
+310 SVLLVHS
-317 FFKIKNIPS
+317 VFKRKNIPS

-351 FNVNFLSVFDNDYYF
+351 FNVNSLSIFDNDYYF

-378 YGVSIFVKVR
+378 YGASIFIKVK
-388 QRQNEFNMLRESSY
+388 QRQKEFNLLRESSY

-420 SVEEMENIVN
+420 SVEEMENIAKD
-430 EFFRQNNFRGGGA
+430 FCKQNDFRGGGA
-443 LKNFFACVKST
+443 LKNFSACVKSANG
-454 DWNIQRIKNIA
+454 NIQRIKNIA

-480 AAKIKSAVFVMNL
+480 ASKMKSEVFVVNL

-499 NFISYARIK
+499 NFISYAQLK

-516 SCGEELCVLIFP
+516 SCGEELCVLVFP

-537 LIDNAIKYSVEK
+537 LIDNAIKYSTEK
-549 NKIDVS
+549 TGISAN
-555 IEWDTLSKT
+555 IEWDNLNKT

-573 ENILEQNIEQ
+573 ENISEQNIEQ
-583 LFAFGFRGKN
+583 LFTLGFRGKN

-606 LVRRICKL
+606 LVQRICKL
-614 YNGNCNAVCVPVF
+614 YNGNCHAVCVPVF

-645 IVSGSTDE
+645 IVSGADK
-653 NYVQKTEQLFYEN
+653 NCVHKTEQLFYEN
-666 EPELNISALQNYD
+666 DQELKISALQNYD

-686 VKILCAEDNLSLLEN
+686 VKILCVEDNLSLLEN
-701 IQNMFKP
+701 IQNIFKP
-708 YCTVFAACNGK
+708 YCAVFAACNGK
-719 DALEKIKKEI
+719 DALEKIKEEI

-752 KDENLKTI
+752 NDETLKTI

-787 KPFSQM
+787 KPFSQT
-793 ELLLKVYSVL
+793 ELLLKVYSIL
-803 SLKINVKKD
+803 SLKVNVKKD
-812 FARTITDFINKTAES
+812 FARTITDFINKTAEIS
-827 SYGGKLNSDLTFV
+827 SGSKLNLGLPFV
-840 PAVDSRENRICAYKK
+840 SAADSKENRICAYKK

-896 YEKFGVKNRTE
+896 YEKFGVKSRSE
-907 WIQAVMSL
+907 WIQSVMSL

>member
-1 MFAFLMKKNCWVLSV
+1 M
-16 LFFVCGEFFF
+16 
-26 AQENSVQVYYWQSS
+26 QVYYWQSS
-40 DSEFSSD
+40 DNELSSS
-47 FAFPSECKKSG
+47 FAFPSDCKKSG
-58 FRFSPGFVKGT
+58 FRFSPGFIKGS
-69 LWCAVQRKNPQK
+69 LWCAVHRKSPQK
-81 FPAQILDL
+81 FPVQILDL
-89 GPEIVDSVE
+89 GPEIMDSAE

-105 SWKKS
+105 IWKKS
-110 SVAGRTVFNSQK
+110 GVAGRKIFNSQK
-122 PIKSWRVFLEIPE
+122 SIKSWRTFLEIPE

-141 CYILKIKNSDSTSCI
+141 CYLLKINNSDSTSCT
-156 FRFFTMERFF
+156 FRFFAIEQFF
-166 EQTEHFS
+166 EQTERFS
-173 FVHIIFF
+173 FIHIIFLA
-180 CVMLVTAAALFVL
+180 VMFATTAALFVL

-207 MTFAFFLYQLAM
+207 MTFAFFLYQVAM

-242 IVCAIGLCFS
+242 IVCTVGLCFS
-252 QILFLENLSLE
+252 QILFLENLSIE
-263 KNWLCKRILGL
+263 KNILCKKILGL
-274 ILFVCLVSVFLYG
+274 ILFVCLISIFLYG
-287 FCDDVKVPY
+287 FCNDVKIPY

-310 SALLVHS
+310 SVLLVHS
-317 FFKIKNIPS
+317 VFKRKNIPS

-351 FNVNFLSVFDNDYYF
+351 FNVNSLSIFDNDYYF

-378 YGVSIFVKVR
+378 YGASIFIKVK
-388 QRQNEFNMLRESSY
+388 QRQKEFNLLRESSY

-420 SVEEMENIVN
+420 SVEEMENIAKD
-430 EFFRQNNFRGGGA
+430 FCKQNDFRGGGA
-443 LKNFFACVKST
+443 LKNFCACVKSANG
-454 DWNIQRIKNIA
+454 NIQRIKNIA

-480 AAKIKSAVFVMNL
+480 ASKMKSEVFVLNL

-499 NFISYARIK
+499 NFISYAQLK

-516 SCGEELCVLIFP
+516 SCGEELCVLVFP
-528 LFLETVFIN
+528 LFLETIFIN
-537 LIDNAIKYSVEK
+537 LIDNAIKYSTEK
-549 NKIDVS
+549 TGISANIK
-555 IEWDTLSKT
+555 WDSLNKT

-573 ENILEQNIEQ
+573 ENISEQNIEQ
-583 LFAFGFRGKN
+583 LFTLGFRGKN

-606 LVRRICKL
+606 LVQRICKL
-614 YNGNCNAVCVPVF
+614 YNGNCHAVCVPVF

-645 IVSGSTDE
+645 IVSGADK
-653 NYVQKTEQLFYEN
+653 NCVHKTEQLFYEN
-666 EPELNISALQNYD
+666 DQELKISALQNYD

-686 VKILCAEDNLSLLEN
+686 VKILCVEDNLSLLEN
-701 IQNMFKP
+701 IQNIFKP
-708 YCTVFAACNGK
+708 YCAVFAACNGK
-719 DALEKIKKEI
+719 DALEKIKEEI

-752 KDENLKTI
+752 NDETLKTI

-787 KPFSQM
+787 KPFSQT
-793 ELLLKVYSVL
+793 ELLLKVYSIL
-803 SLKINVKKD
+803 SLKVNVKKD
-812 FARTITDFINKTAES
+812 FARTITDFINKTAEIS
-827 SYGGKLNSDLTFV
+827 SGSKLNLGLPFAS
-840 PAVDSRENRICAYKK
+840 AADSKENRICAYKK

-896 YEKFGVKNRTE
+896 YEKFGVKSRSE
-907 WIQAVMSL
+907 WIQSVMSL

>member
-1 MFAFLMKKNCWVLSV
+1 MCAFLMKKNCWVLSV
-16 LFFVCGEFFF
+16 LFFVCGGFFF

-40 DSEFSSD
+40 DNELSSS
-47 FAFPSECKKSG
+47 FAFPSDCKKSG
-58 FRFSPGFVKGT
+58 FRFSPGFIKGS
-69 LWCAVQRKNPQK
+69 LWCAVHRKSPQK
-81 FPAQILDL
+81 FPVQILDL
-89 GPEIVDSVE
+89 GPEIMDSAE

-105 SWKKS
+105 IWKKS
-110 SVAGRTVFNSQK
+110 GVAGRKIFNSQK
-122 PIKSWRVFLEIPE
+122 SIKSWRTFLEIPE

-141 CYILKIKNSDSTSCI
+141 CYLLKINNSDSTSCT
-156 FRFFTMERFF
+156 FRFFAIEQFF
-166 EQTEHFS
+166 EQTERFS
-173 FVHIIFF
+173 FIHIIFLA
-180 CVMLVTAAALFVL
+180 VMFATTAALFVL

-207 MTFAFFLYQLAM
+207 MTFAFFLYQVAM

-242 IVCAIGLCFS
+242 IVCTVGLCFS
-252 QILFLENLSLE
+252 QILFLENLSIE
-263 KNWLCKRILGL
+263 KNILCKKILGL
-274 ILFVCLVSVFLYG
+274 ILFVCLISIFLYG
-287 FCDDVKVPY
+287 FCNDVKIPY

-310 SALLVHS
+310 SVLLVHS
-317 FFKIKNIPS
+317 VFKRKNIPS

-351 FNVNFLSVFDNDYYF
+351 FNVNSLSIFDNDYYF

-378 YGVSIFVKVR
+378 YGASIFIKVK
-388 QRQNEFNMLRESSY
+388 QRQKEFNLLRESSY

-420 SVEEMENIVN
+420 SVEEMENIAKD
-430 EFFRQNNFRGGGA
+430 FCKQNDFRGGGA
-443 LKNFFACVKST
+443 LKNFSACVKSANG
-454 DWNIQRIKNIA
+454 NIQRIKNIA

-480 AAKIKSAVFVMNL
+480 ASKMKSEVFVVNL

-499 NFISYARIK
+499 NFISYAQLK

-516 SCGEELCVLIFP
+516 SCGEELCVLVFP

-537 LIDNAIKYSVEK
+537 LIDNAIKYSTEK
-549 NKIDVS
+549 TGISAN
-555 IEWDTLSKT
+555 IEWDNLNKT

-573 ENILEQNIEQ
+573 ENISEQNIEQ
-583 LFAFGFRGKN
+583 LFTLGFRGKN

-606 LVRRICKL
+606 LVQRICKL
-614 YNGNCNAVCVPVF
+614 YNGNCHAVCVPVF

-645 IVSGSTDE
+645 IVSGADK
-653 NYVQKTEQLFYEN
+653 NCVHKTEQLFYEN
-666 EPELNISALQNYD
+666 DQELKISALQNYD

-686 VKILCAEDNLSLLEN
+686 VKILCVEDNLSLLEN
-701 IQNMFKP
+701 IQNIFKP

-719 DALEKIKKEI
+719 DALEKIKEEI

-752 KDENLKTI
+752 KDEKLKTI

-767 VQDSKLRRVS
+767 VQDSKLRRIS
-777 IKEGAVDYIF
+777 IEEGAVDYIF
-787 KPFSQM
+787 KPFSQT
-793 ELLLKVYSVL
+793 ELLLKVYSIL
-803 SLKINVKKD
+803 SLKVNVKKD
-812 FARTITDFINKTAES
+812 FARTITDFINRSAES
-827 SYGGKLNSDLTFV
+827 FYGSKLNSDLPF
-840 PAVDSRENRICAYKK
+840 ASAADSKENRICAYKK

-896 YEKFGVKNRTE
+896 YEKFGVKSRSE
-907 WIQAVMSL
+907 WILAVMSL

>member
-1 MFAFLMKKNCWVLSV
+1 M
-16 LFFVCGEFFF
+16 
-26 AQENSVQVYYWQSS
+26 QVYYWQSS
-40 DSEFSSD
+40 DNELSSS
-47 FAFPSECKKSG
+47 FAFPSDCKKSG
-58 FRFSPGFVKGT
+58 FRFSPGFIKGS
-69 LWCAVQRKNPQK
+69 LWCAVHRKSPQK
-81 FPAQILDL
+81 FPVQILDL
-89 GPEIVDSVE
+89 GPEIMDSAE

-105 SWKKS
+105 IWKKS
-110 SVAGRTVFNSQK
+110 GVAGRKIFNSQK
-122 PIKSWRVFLEIPE
+122 SIKSWRTFLEIPE

-141 CYILKIKNSDSTSCI
+141 CYLLKINNSDSTSCT
-156 FRFFTMERFF
+156 FRFFAIEQFF
-166 EQTEHFS
+166 EQTERFS
-173 FVHIIFF
+173 FIHIIFLA
-180 CVMLVTAAALFVL
+180 VMFATTAALFVL

-207 MTFAFFLYQLAM
+207 MTFAFFLYQVAM

-242 IVCAIGLCFS
+242 IVCAVGLCFS
-252 QILFLENLSLE
+252 QILFLENLSIE
-263 KNWLCKRILGL
+263 KNILCKKILGL
-274 ILFVCLVSVFLYG
+274 ILFVCLISVFLYG
-287 FCDDVKVPY
+287 FCNDVKIPY

-310 SALLVHS
+310 SVLLVHS
-317 FFKIKNIPS
+317 VFKRKNIPS

-351 FNVNFLSVFDNDYYF
+351 FNVNSLSIFDNDYYF

-378 YGVSIFVKVR
+378 YGASIFIKVK
-388 QRQNEFNMLRESSY
+388 QRQKEFNLLRESSY

-420 SVEEMENIVN
+420 SVEEMENIAKD
-430 EFFRQNNFRGGGA
+430 FCKQNDFRGGGA
-443 LKNFFACVKST
+443 LKNFSACVKSANG
-454 DWNIQRIKNIA
+454 NIQRIKNIA

-480 AAKIKSAVFVMNL
+480 ASKMKSEVFVVNL

-499 NFISYARIK
+499 NFISYAQLK

-516 SCGEELCVLIFP
+516 SCGEELCVLVFP

-537 LIDNAIKYSVEK
+537 LIDNAIKYSTEK
-549 NKIDVS
+549 TGISAN
-555 IEWDTLSKT
+555 IEWDNLNKT

-573 ENILEQNIEQ
+573 ENISEQNIEQ
-583 LFAFGFRGKN
+583 LFTLGFRGKN

-606 LVRRICKL
+606 LVQRICKL
-614 YNGNCNAVCVPVF
+614 YNGNCHAVCVPVF

-645 IVSGSTDE
+645 IVSGADK
-653 NYVQKTEQLFYEN
+653 NCVHKTEQLFYEN
-666 EPELNISALQNYD
+666 DQELKISALQNYD

-686 VKILCAEDNLSLLEN
+686 VKILCVEDNLSLLEN
-701 IQNMFKP
+701 IQNIFKP
-708 YCTVFAACNGK
+708 YCAVFAACNGK
-719 DALEKIKKEI
+719 DALEKIKQEI

-752 KDENLKTI
+752 NDEKLKTI

-777 IKEGAVDYIF
+777 IEEGAVDYIF
-787 KPFSQM
+787 KPFSQT
-793 ELLLKVYSVL
+793 ELLLKVYSIL
-803 SLKINVKKD
+803 SLKVNVKKD
-812 FARTITDFINKTAES
+812 FARTITDFINRSAES
-827 SYGGKLNSDLTFV
+827 FYGSKLNSDLPF
-840 PAVDSRENRICAYKK
+840 ASAADSKENRICAYKK

-896 YEKFGVKNRTE
+896 YEKFGVKSRSE
-907 WIQAVMSL
+907 WILAVMSL

>member
-1 MFAFLMKKNCWVLSV
+1 M
-16 LFFVCGEFFF
+16 
-26 AQENSVQVYYWQSS
+26 QVYYWQSS
-40 DSEFSSD
+40 DNELSSS
-47 FAFPSECKKSG
+47 FAFPSDCKKSG
-58 FRFSPGFVKGT
+58 FRFSPGFIKGS
-69 LWCAVQRKNPQK
+69 LWCAVHRKSPQK
-81 FPAQILDL
+81 FPVQILDL
-89 GPEIVDSVE
+89 GPEIMDSAE

-105 SWKKS
+105 IWKKS
-110 SVAGRTVFNSQK
+110 GVAGRKIFNSQK
-122 PIKSWRVFLEIPE
+122 SIKSWRTFLEIPE

-141 CYILKIKNSDSTSCI
+141 CYLLKINNSDSTSCT
-156 FRFFTMERFF
+156 FRFFAIEQFF
-166 EQTEHFS
+166 EQTERFS
-173 FVHIIFF
+173 FIHIIFLA
-180 CVMLVTAAALFVL
+180 VMFATTAALFVL

-207 MTFAFFLYQLAM
+207 MTFAFFLYQVAM

-242 IVCAIGLCFS
+242 IVCTVGLCFS
-252 QILFLENLSLE
+252 QILFLENLSIE
-263 KNWLCKRILGL
+263 KNILCKKILGL
-274 ILFVCLVSVFLYG
+274 ILFVCLISIFLYG
-287 FCDDVKVPY
+287 FCNDVKIPY

-310 SALLVHS
+310 SVLLVHS
-317 FFKIKNIPS
+317 VFKRKNIPS

-351 FNVNFLSVFDNDYYF
+351 FNVNSLSIFDNDYYF

-378 YGVSIFVKVR
+378 YGASIFIKVK
-388 QRQNEFNMLRESSY
+388 QRQKEFNLLRESSY

-420 SVEEMENIVN
+420 SVEEMENIAKD
-430 EFFRQNNFRGGGA
+430 FCKQNDFRGGGA
-443 LKNFFACVKST
+443 LKNFSACVKSANG
-454 DWNIQRIKNIA
+454 NIQRIKNIA

-480 AAKIKSAVFVMNL
+480 ASKMKSEVFVVNL

-499 NFISYARIK
+499 NFISYAQLK

-516 SCGEELCVLIFP
+516 SCGEELCVLVFP

-537 LIDNAIKYSVEK
+537 LIDNAIKYSTEK
-549 NKIDVS
+549 TGISAN
-555 IEWDTLSKT
+555 IEWDSLNKT

-573 ENILEQNIEQ
+573 ENISEQNIEQ
-583 LFAFGFRGKN
+583 LFTLGFRGKN

-606 LVRRICKL
+606 LVQRICKL
-614 YNGNCNAVCVPVF
+614 HNGNCHAVCVPVF

-645 IVSGSTDE
+645 IVSGADK
-653 NYVQKTEQLFYEN
+653 NCVQKTEQLFYEN
-666 EPELNISALQNYD
+666 DQELKISALQNYD

-686 VKILCAEDNLSLLEN
+686 VKILCVEDNLSLLEN
-701 IQNMFKP
+701 IQNIFKP
-708 YCTVFAACNGK
+708 YCAVFAACNGK

-752 KDENLKTI
+752 NDEKLKTI

-787 KPFSQM
+787 KPFSQT
-793 ELLLKVYSVL
+793 ELLLKVYSIL
-803 SLKINVKKD
+803 SLKVNVKKD
-812 FARTITDFINKTAES
+812 FARTITDFINKTAEIS
-827 SYGGKLNSDLTFV
+827 SGSKLNLGLPFAS
-840 PAVDSRENRICAYKK
+840 AADSKENRICAYKK

-896 YEKFGVKNRTE
+896 YEKFGVKSRSE
-907 WIQAVMSL
+907 WIQSVMSL

>member
-1 MFAFLMKKNCWVLSV
+1 M
-16 LFFVCGEFFF
+16 
-26 AQENSVQVYYWQSS
+26 QVYYWQSS
-40 DSEFSSD
+40 ASGLSSD
-47 FAFPSECKKSG
+47 FLIPSECKKSG

-81 FPAQILDL
+81 FPSQILDL
-89 GPEIVDSVE
+89 GPEIVDFAE

-141 CYILKIKNSDSTSCI
+141 CYILKIKNSDSTSCT
-156 FRFFTMERFF
+156 FRFFSLEQFF
-166 EQTEHFS
+166 EQTERFS
-173 FVHIIFF
+173 FIHIIFF
-180 CVMLVTAAALFVL
+180 VVMLVTAAALFIL

-242 IVCAIGLCFS
+242 IVCAVGLCFS

-287 FCDDVKVPY
+287 FCDDVKIPY

-317 FFKIKNIPS
+317 FFKRKTIPS

-351 FNVNFLSVFDNDYYF
+351 FNVSLLSVFDNDYYF

-378 YGVSIFVKVR
+378 YGASIFVKVR

-420 SVEEMENIVN
+420 SVEEMENIAN

-443 LKNFFACVKST
+443 LKNFFACVKSANG
-454 DWNIQRIKNIA
+454 NIQRIKNIA

-480 AAKIKSAVFVMNL
+480 AAKMKSAVLVMNL

-499 NFISYARIK
+499 NFISYARLK

-516 SCGEELCVLIFP
+516 SCGEELCVLVFP

-627 KDGKNLHKVVFEA
+627 NDGKNLHKVVFEA

-645 IVSGSTDE
+645 VVSGSADE
-653 NYVQKTEQLFYEN
+653 NCVQKTEQLFYEN

-708 YCTVFAACNGK
+708 YCTIFAACNGK

-752 KDENLKTI
+752 KDEKLKTI

-827 SYGGKLNSDLTFV
+827 SYGSKLNSDLPFA

-896 YEKFGVKNRTE
+896 YEKFGVKSRSE

>member
-1 MFAFLMKKNCWVLSV
+1 MCAFLMKKNCWVLSV
-16 LFFVCGEFFF
+16 LFFVCGGFFF

-40 DSEFSSD
+40 DNELSSS
-47 FAFPSECKKSG
+47 FAFPSDCKKSG
-58 FRFSPGFVKGT
+58 FRFSPGFIKGS
-69 LWCAVQRKNPQK
+69 LWCAVHRKSPQK
-81 FPAQILDL
+81 FPVQILDL
-89 GPEIVDSVE
+89 GPEIMDSAE

-105 SWKKS
+105 IWKKS
-110 SVAGRTVFNSQK
+110 GVAGRKIFNSQK
-122 PIKSWRVFLEIPE
+122 SIKSWRTFLEIPE

-141 CYILKIKNSDSTSCI
+141 CYLLKINNSDSTSCT
-156 FRFFTMERFF
+156 FRFFAIEQFF
-166 EQTEHFS
+166 EQTERFS
-173 FVHIIFF
+173 FIHIIFLA
-180 CVMLVTAAALFVL
+180 VMFATTAALFVL

-207 MTFAFFLYQLAM
+207 MTFAFFLYQVAM

-242 IVCAIGLCFS
+242 IVCTVGLCFS
-252 QILFLENLSLE
+252 QILFLENLSIE
-263 KNWLCKRILGL
+263 KNILCKKILGL
-274 ILFVCLVSVFLYG
+274 ILFVCLISIFLYG
-287 FCDDVKVPY
+287 FCNDVKIPY

-302 LILGCAFC
+302 LILGCAFW
-310 SALLVHS
+310 SVLLVHS
-317 FFKIKNIPS
+317 VFKRKNIPS

-351 FNVNFLSVFDNDYYF
+351 FNVNSLSIFDNDYYF

-378 YGVSIFVKVR
+378 YGASIFIKVK
-388 QRQNEFNMLRESSY
+388 QRQKEFNLLRESSY

-420 SVEEMENIVN
+420 SVEEMENIAKD
-430 EFFRQNNFRGGGA
+430 FCKQNDFRGGGA
-443 LKNFFACVKST
+443 LKNFSACVKSANG
-454 DWNIQRIKNIA
+454 NIQRIKNIA

-480 AAKIKSAVFVMNL
+480 ASKMKSEVFVVNL

-499 NFISYARIK
+499 NFISYAQLK

-516 SCGEELCVLIFP
+516 SCGEELCVLVFP

-537 LIDNAIKYSVEK
+537 LIDNAIKYSTEK
-549 NKIDVS
+549 TGISAN
-555 IEWDTLSKT
+555 IEWDNLNKT

-573 ENILEQNIEQ
+573 ENISEQNIEQ
-583 LFAFGFRGKN
+583 LFTLGFRGKN

-606 LVRRICKL
+606 LVQRICKL
-614 YNGNCNAVCVPVF
+614 YNGNCHAVCVPVF

-645 IVSGSTDE
+645 IVSGADK
-653 NYVQKTEQLFYEN
+653 NCVQKTEQLFYEN
-666 EPELNISALQNYD
+666 DQELKISALQNYD

-686 VKILCAEDNLSLLEN
+686 VKILCVEDNLSLLEN
-701 IQNMFKP
+701 IQNIFKP
-708 YCTVFAACNGK
+708 YCAVFAACNGK

-742 DGKAFFEICR
+742 DGKFFFEICR
-752 KDENLKTI
+752 NDETLKTI

-787 KPFSQM
+787 KPFSQT
-793 ELLLKVYSVL
+793 ELLLKVYSIL
-803 SLKINVKKD
+803 SLKVNVKKD
-812 FARTITDFINKTAES
+812 FARTITDFINKTAEIS
-827 SYGGKLNSDLTFV
+827 SVSKLNSNLSF
-840 PAVDSRENRICAYKK
+840 ASAADSKENRICAYKK

-896 YEKFGVKNRTE
+896 YEKFGVKSRSE
-907 WIQAVMSL
+907 WIQSVMSL

>member
-1 MFAFLMKKNCWVLSV
+1 M
-16 LFFVCGEFFF
+16 
-26 AQENSVQVYYWQSS
+26 QVYYWQSS
-40 DSEFSSD
+40 DNELSSS
-47 FAFPSECKKSG
+47 FAFPSDCKKSG
-58 FRFSPGFVKGT
+58 FRFSPGFIKGS
-69 LWCAVQRKNPQK
+69 LWCAVHRKSPQK
-81 FPAQILDL
+81 FPVQILDL
-89 GPEIVDSVE
+89 GPEIMDSAE

-105 SWKKS
+105 IWKKS
-110 SVAGRTVFNSQK
+110 GVAGRKIFNSQK
-122 PIKSWRVFLEIPE
+122 SIKSWRTFLEIPE

-141 CYILKIKNSDSTSCI
+141 CYLLKINNSDSTSCT
-156 FRFFTMERFF
+156 FRFFAIEQFF
-166 EQTEHFS
+166 EQTERFS
-173 FVHIIFF
+173 FIHIIFLA
-180 CVMLVTAAALFVL
+180 VMFATTAALFVL

-207 MTFAFFLYQLAM
+207 MTFAFFLYQVAM

-242 IVCAIGLCFS
+242 IVCTVGLCFS
-252 QILFLENLSLE
+252 QILFLENLSIE
-263 KNWLCKRILGL
+263 KNILCKKILGL
-274 ILFVCLVSVFLYG
+274 ILFVCLISIFLYG
-287 FCDDVKVPY
+287 FCNDVKIPY

-310 SALLVHS
+310 SVLLVHS
-317 FFKIKNIPS
+317 VFKRKNIPS

-351 FNVNFLSVFDNDYYF
+351 FNVNSLSIFDNDYYF

-378 YGVSIFVKVR
+378 YGASIFIKVK
-388 QRQNEFNMLRESSY
+388 QRQKEFNLLRESSY

-420 SVEEMENIVN
+420 SVEEMENIAKD
-430 EFFRQNNFRGGGA
+430 FCKQNDFRGGGA
-443 LKNFFACVKST
+443 LKNFSACVKSANG
-454 DWNIQRIKNIA
+454 NIQRIKNIA

-480 AAKIKSAVFVMNL
+480 ASKMKSEVFVVNL

-499 NFISYARIK
+499 NFISYAQLK

-516 SCGEELCVLIFP
+516 SCGEELCVLVFP

-537 LIDNAIKYSVEK
+537 LIDNAIKYSTEK
-549 NKIDVS
+549 TGISAN
-555 IEWDTLSKT
+555 IEWDNLNKT

-573 ENILEQNIEQ
+573 ENISEQNIEQ
-583 LFAFGFRGKN
+583 LFTLGFRGKN

-606 LVRRICKL
+606 LVQRICKL
-614 YNGNCNAVCVPVF
+614 YNGNCHAVCVPVF

-645 IVSGSTDE
+645 IVSGADK
-653 NYVQKTEQLFYEN
+653 NCVHKTEQLFYEN
-666 EPELNISALQNYD
+666 DQELKISALQNYD

-686 VKILCAEDNLSLLEN
+686 VKILCVEDNLSLLEN
-701 IQNMFKP
+701 IQNIFKP

-719 DALEKIKKEI
+719 DALEKIKEEI

-752 KDENLKTI
+752 KDEKLKTI

-767 VQDSKLRRVS
+767 VQDSKLRRIS
-777 IKEGAVDYIF
+777 IEEGAVDYIF
-787 KPFSQM
+787 KPFSQT
-793 ELLLKVYSVL
+793 ELLLKVYSIL
-803 SLKINVKKD
+803 SLKVNVKKD
-812 FARTITDFINKTAES
+812 FARTITDFINRSAES
-827 SYGGKLNSDLTFV
+827 FYGSKLNSDLPF
-840 PAVDSRENRICAYKK
+840 ASAADSKENRICAYKK

-896 YEKFGVKNRTE
+896 YEKFGVKSRSE
-907 WIQAVMSL
+907 WILAVMSL

>member
-1 MFAFLMKKNCWVLSV
+1 MCAFLMKKNCWVLSV
-16 LFFVCGEFFF
+16 LFFVCGGFFF

-40 DSEFSSD
+40 DNELSSS
-47 FAFPSECKKSG
+47 FAFPSDCKKSG
-58 FRFSPGFVKGT
+58 FRFSPGFIKGS
-69 LWCAVQRKNPQK
+69 LWCAVHRKSPQK
-81 FPAQILDL
+81 FPVQILDL
-89 GPEIVDSVE
+89 GPEIMDSAE

-105 SWKKS
+105 IWKKS
-110 SVAGRTVFNSQK
+110 GVAGRKIFNSQK
-122 PIKSWRVFLEIPE
+122 SIKSWRTFLEIPE

-141 CYILKIKNSDSTSCI
+141 CYLLKINNSDSTSCT
-156 FRFFTMERFF
+156 FRFFAIEQFF
-166 EQTEHFS
+166 EQTERFS
-173 FVHIIFF
+173 FIHIIFLA
-180 CVMLVTAAALFVL
+180 VMFATTAALFIL

-207 MTFAFFLYQLAM
+207 MTFAFFLYQVAM
-219 KGFGCTYIWNAFCQ
+219 KGFGCTYIWNVFCQ

-242 IVCAIGLCFS
+242 IVCAVGLCFS
-252 QILFLENLSLE
+252 QILFLENLSIE
-263 KNWLCKRILGL
+263 KNILCKKILGL
-274 ILFVCLVSVFLYG
+274 ILFVCLISIFLYG
-287 FCDDVKVPY
+287 FCNDVKIPY

-310 SALLVHS
+310 SVLLVHS
-317 FFKIKNIPS
+317 FFLRKNIPS

-339 IFRQSLHLLRLK
+339 IFRQSWHLLRLK
-351 FNVNFLSVFDNDYYF
+351 FNVNSLSVFDNDYYF

-378 YGVSIFVKVR
+378 YGASIFIKVK
-388 QRQNEFNMLRESSY
+388 QRQKEFNLLRESSY

-420 SVEEMENIVN
+420 SVEEMENIAKD
-430 EFFRQNNFRGGGA
+430 FCKQNDFRGGGA
-443 LKNFFACVKST
+443 LKNFSACVKSANG
-454 DWNIQRIKNIA
+454 NIQRIKNIA

-480 AAKIKSAVFVMNL
+480 ASKMKSEVFVVNL

-499 NFISYARIK
+499 NFISYAQLK

-516 SCGEELCVLIFP
+516 SCGEELCVLVFP

-537 LIDNAIKYSVEK
+537 LIDNAIKYSTEK
-549 NKIDVS
+549 TGISAN
-555 IEWDTLSKT
+555 IEWDNLNKT

-573 ENILEQNIEQ
+573 ENISEQNIEQ
-583 LFAFGFRGKN
+583 LFTLGFRGKN

-606 LVRRICKL
+606 LVQRICKL
-614 YNGNCNAVCVPVF
+614 YNGNCHAVCVPVF

-645 IVSGSTDE
+645 IVSGADK
-653 NYVQKTEQLFYEN
+653 NCVHKTEQLFYEN
-666 EPELNISALQNYD
+666 DQELKISALQNYD

-686 VKILCAEDNLSLLEN
+686 VKILCVEDNLSLLEN
-701 IQNMFKP
+701 IQNIFKP
-708 YCTVFAACNGK
+708 YCAVFAACNGK
-719 DALEKIKKEI
+719 DALEKIKEEI

-752 KDENLKTI
+752 NDETLKTI

-787 KPFSQM
+787 KPFSQT
-793 ELLLKVYSVL
+793 ELLLKVYSIL
-803 SLKINVKKD
+803 SLKVNVKKD
-812 FARTITDFINKTAES
+812 FARTITDFINKTAEIS
-827 SYGGKLNSDLTFV
+827 SGSKLNLGLPFV
-840 PAVDSRENRICAYKK
+840 SAADSKENKICAYKK

-896 YEKFGVKNRTE
+896 YEKFGVKSRSE
-907 WIQAVMSL
+907 WIQSVMSL

>member
-1 MFAFLMKKNCWVLSV
+1 M
-16 LFFVCGEFFF
+16 
-26 AQENSVQVYYWQSS
+26 QVYYWQSS

>member
-16 LFFVCGEFFF
+16 LFFVCGGFFF

-40 DSEFSSD
+40 ASGLSSD
-47 FAFPSECKKSG
+47 FLIPSECKKSG

-81 FPAQILDL
+81 FPSQILDL
-89 GPEIVDSVE
+89 GPEIVDFAE

-141 CYILKIKNSDSTSCI
+141 CYILKIKNSDSTSCT
-156 FRFFTMERFF
+156 FRFFSLEQFF
-166 EQTEHFS
+166 EQTERFS
-173 FVHIIFF
+173 FIHIIFF
-180 CVMLVTAAALFVL
+180 VVMLVTAAALFIL

-242 IVCAIGLCFS
+242 IVCAVGLCFS

-287 FCDDVKVPY
+287 FCDDVKIPY

-317 FFKIKNIPS
+317 FFKRKTIPS

-351 FNVNFLSVFDNDYYF
+351 FNVSLLSVFDNDYYF

-378 YGVSIFVKVR
+378 YGASIFVKVR

-420 SVEEMENIVN
+420 SVEEMENIAN

-443 LKNFFACVKST
+443 LKNFFACVKSANG
-454 DWNIQRIKNIA
+454 NIQRIKNIA

-480 AAKIKSAVFVMNL
+480 AAKMKSAVLVMNL

-499 NFISYARIK
+499 NFISYARLK

-516 SCGEELCVLIFP
+516 SCGEELCVLVFP

-627 KDGKNLHKVVFEA
+627 NDGKNLHKVVFEA

-645 IVSGSTDE
+645 VVSGSADE
-653 NYVQKTEQLFYEN
+653 NCVQKTEQLFYEN

-708 YCTVFAACNGK
+708 YCTIFAACNGK

-752 KDENLKTI
+752 KDEKLKTI

-827 SYGGKLNSDLTFV
+827 SYGSKLNSDLPFA

-896 YEKFGVKNRTE
+896 YEKFGVKSRSE

>member
-1 MFAFLMKKNCWVLSV
+1 M
-16 LFFVCGEFFF
+16 
-26 AQENSVQVYYWQSS
+26 QVYYWQSS
-40 DSEFSSD
+40 DNELSSS
-47 FAFPSECKKSG
+47 FAFPSDCKKSG
-58 FRFSPGFVKGT
+58 FRFSPGFIKGS
-69 LWCAVQRKNPQK
+69 LWCAVHRKSPQK
-81 FPAQILDL
+81 FPVQILDL
-89 GPEIVDSVE
+89 GPEIMDSAE

-105 SWKKS
+105 IWKKS
-110 SVAGRTVFNSQK
+110 GVAGRKIFNSQK
-122 PIKSWRVFLEIPE
+122 SIKSWRTFLEIPE

-141 CYILKIKNSDSTSCI
+141 CYLLKINNSDSTSCT
-156 FRFFTMERFF
+156 FRFFAIEQFF
-166 EQTEHFS
+166 EQTERFS
-173 FVHIIFF
+173 FIHIIFLA
-180 CVMLVTAAALFVL
+180 VMFATTAALFVL

-207 MTFAFFLYQLAM
+207 MTFAFFLYQVAM

-242 IVCAIGLCFS
+242 IVCTVGLCFS
-252 QILFLENLSLE
+252 QILFLENLSIE
-263 KNWLCKRILGL
+263 KNILCKKILGL
-274 ILFVCLVSVFLYG
+274 ILFVCLISIFLYG
-287 FCDDVKVPY
+287 FCNDVKIPY

-310 SALLVHS
+310 SVLLVHS
-317 FFKIKNIPS
+317 VFKRKNIPS

-351 FNVNFLSVFDNDYYF
+351 FNVNSLSIFDNDYYF

-378 YGVSIFVKVR
+378 YGASIFIKVK
-388 QRQNEFNMLRESSY
+388 QRQKEFNLLRESSY

-420 SVEEMENIVN
+420 SVEEMENIAKD
-430 EFFRQNNFRGGGA
+430 FCKQNDFRGGGA
-443 LKNFFACVKST
+443 LKNFSACVKSANG
-454 DWNIQRIKNIA
+454 NIQRIKNIA

-480 AAKIKSAVFVMNL
+480 ASKMKSEVFVVNL

-499 NFISYARIK
+499 NFISYAQLK

-516 SCGEELCVLIFP
+516 SCGEELCVLVFP

-537 LIDNAIKYSVEK
+537 LIDNAIKYSTEK
-549 NKIDVS
+549 TGISVN
-555 IEWDTLSKT
+555 IEWDSLNKT

-573 ENILEQNIEQ
+573 ENISEQNIEQ
-583 LFAFGFRGKN
+583 LFTLGFRGKN

-606 LVRRICKL
+606 LVQRICKL
-614 YNGNCNAVCVPVF
+614 YNGNCHAVCVPVF

-645 IVSGSTDE
+645 IVSGADK
-653 NYVQKTEQLFYEN
+653 NCVHKTEQLFYEN
-666 EPELNISALQNYD
+666 DQELKISALQNYD

-686 VKILCAEDNLSLLEN
+686 VKILCVEDNLSLLEN
-701 IQNMFKP
+701 IQNIFKP
-708 YCTVFAACNGK
+708 YCAVFAACNGK
-719 DALEKIKKEI
+719 DALEKIKEEI

-752 KDENLKTI
+752 NDETLKTI

-787 KPFSQM
+787 KPFSQT
-793 ELLLKVYSVL
+793 ELLLKVYSIL
-803 SLKINVKKD
+803 SLKVNVKKD
-812 FARTITDFINKTAES
+812 FARTITDFINKTAEIS
-827 SYGGKLNSDLTFV
+827 SGSKLNLGLPFAS
-840 PAVDSRENRICAYKK
+840 AADSKENRICAYKK

-896 YEKFGVKNRTE
+896 YEKFGVKSRSE
-907 WIQAVMSL
+907 WIQSVMSL

>member
-1 MFAFLMKKNCWVLSV
+1 M
-16 LFFVCGEFFF
+16 
-26 AQENSVQVYYWQSS
+26 QVYYWQSS
-40 DSEFSSD
+40 DNELSSS
-47 FAFPSECKKSG
+47 FAFPSDCKKSG
-58 FRFSPGFVKGT
+58 FRFSPGFIKGS
-69 LWCAVQRKNPQK
+69 LWCAVHRKSPQK
-81 FPAQILDL
+81 FPVQILDL
-89 GPEIVDSVE
+89 GPEIMDSAE

-105 SWKKS
+105 IWKKS
-110 SVAGRTVFNSQK
+110 GVAGRKIFNSQK
-122 PIKSWRVFLEIPE
+122 SIKSWRTFLEIPE

-141 CYILKIKNSDSTSCI
+141 CYLLKINNSDSTSCT
-156 FRFFTMERFF
+156 FRFFAIEQFF
-166 EQTEHFS
+166 EQTERFS
-173 FVHIIFF
+173 FIHIIFLA
-180 CVMLVTAAALFVL
+180 VMFATTAALFVL

-207 MTFAFFLYQLAM
+207 MTFAFFLYQVAM

-242 IVCAIGLCFS
+242 IVCTVGLCFS
-252 QILFLENLSLE
+252 QILFLENLSIE
-263 KNWLCKRILGL
+263 KNILCKKILGL
-274 ILFVCLVSVFLYG
+274 ILFVCLISIFLYG
-287 FCDDVKVPY
+287 FCNDVKIPY

-310 SALLVHS
+310 SVLLVHS
-317 FFKIKNIPS
+317 VFKRKNIPS

-351 FNVNFLSVFDNDYYF
+351 FNVNSLSIFDNDYYF

-378 YGVSIFVKVR
+378 YGASIFIKVK
-388 QRQNEFNMLRESSY
+388 QRQKEFNLLRESSY

-420 SVEEMENIVN
+420 SVEEMENIAKD
-430 EFFRQNNFRGGGA
+430 FCKQNDFRGGGA
-443 LKNFFACVKST
+443 LKNFSACVKSANG
-454 DWNIQRIKNIA
+454 NIQRIKNIA

-480 AAKIKSAVFVMNL
+480 ASKMKSEVFVVNL

-499 NFISYARIK
+499 NFISYAQLK

-516 SCGEELCVLIFP
+516 SCGEELCVLVFP

-537 LIDNAIKYSVEK
+537 LIDNAIKYSTEK
-549 NKIDVS
+549 TGISAN
-555 IEWDTLSKT
+555 IEWDNLNKT

-573 ENILEQNIEQ
+573 ENISEQNIEQ
-583 LFAFGFRGKN
+583 LFTLGFRGKS

-606 LVRRICKL
+606 LVQRICKL
-614 YNGNCNAVCVPVF
+614 YNGNCHAVCVPVF

-645 IVSGSTDE
+645 IVSGADK
-653 NYVQKTEQLFYEN
+653 NCVQKTEQLFYEN
-666 EPELNISALQNYD
+666 DQELKISALQNYD

-686 VKILCAEDNLSLLEN
+686 VKILCVEDNLSLLEN
-701 IQNMFKP
+701 IQNIFKP
-708 YCTVFAACNGK
+708 YCAVFAACNGK
-719 DALEKIKKEI
+719 DALEKIKEEI
-729 PDLIISDMVMPVM
+729 PDLIISDRVMPVM

-752 KDENLKTI
+752 NDETLKTI

-787 KPFSQM
+787 KPFSQT
-793 ELLLKVYSVL
+793 ELLLKVYSIL
-803 SLKINVKKD
+803 SLKVNVKKD
-812 FARTITDFINKTAES
+812 FARTITDFINKTAEIS
-827 SYGGKLNSDLTFV
+827 SGSKLNLGLPFV
-840 PAVDSRENRICAYKK
+840 SAADSKENRICAYKK

-896 YEKFGVKNRTE
+896 YEKFGVKSRSE
-907 WIQAVMSL
+907 WIQSVMSL